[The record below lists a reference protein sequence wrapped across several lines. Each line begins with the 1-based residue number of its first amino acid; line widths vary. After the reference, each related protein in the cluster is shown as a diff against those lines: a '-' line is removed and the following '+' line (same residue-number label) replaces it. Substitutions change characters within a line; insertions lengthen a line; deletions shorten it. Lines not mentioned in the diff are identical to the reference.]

1 LRRYP
6 NLDANQPSIVE
17 ALRQAGASVTSLAS
31 VGNGCPDLLIGIR
44 KVTTV
49 FEVKDGAKPP
59 SKRKLTEAEQDWH
72 NAYRGS
78 VYIVESVEQAL
89 AVLATL

>member
-1 LRRYP
+1 MRRYP
-6 NLDANQPSIVE
+6 NLDANQPDIVK

-31 VGNGCPDLLIGIR
+31 VGGGCPDLLVGIR

-49 FEVKDGAKPP
+49 IEVKDGAKPP

-72 NAYRGS
+72 DAYQGS
-78 VYIVESVEQAL
+78 VHIVESIEQAL

>member
-1 LRRYP
+1 
-6 NLDANQPSIVE
+6 
-17 ALRQAGASVTSLAS
+17 VTSLAS
-31 VGNGCPDLLIGIR
+31 VGNGCPDLLVGIR

-49 FEVKDGAKPP
+49 FEVKDGAKSP

-72 NAYRGS
+72 DDYRGS
-78 VYIVESVEQAL
+78 VHIVESVEQAL

>member
-1 LRRYP
+1 MRRYP

>member
-1 LRRYP
+1 MRRHP
-6 NLDANQPSIVE
+6 NLDSNQPDIVK

-31 VGNGCPDLLIGIR
+31 VGNGCPDLLVGIR

-49 FEVKDGAKPP
+49 FEVKDGSKPP
-59 SKRKLTEAEQDWH
+59 SKRKLTDAEQDWH
-72 NAYRGS
+72 DAYRGS

-89 AVLATL
+89 AALAAL

>member
-1 LRRYP
+1 MRRYP
-6 NLDANQPSIVE
+6 NLDSNQPIIVT

-31 VGNGCPDLLIGIR
+31 VGNGCPDLLVGIR

-49 FEVKDGAKPP
+49 FEVKDGSKPP
-59 SKRKLTEAEQDWH
+59 CKRKLTEDEQRWH
-72 NAYRGS
+72 DEYRGS

-89 AVLATL
+89 AILSSL

>member
-1 LRRYP
+1 VRRYP
-6 NLDANQPSIVE
+6 NLDSNQPDIVK

-31 VGNGCPDLLIGIR
+31 VGNGCPDLLVGIR

-49 FEVKDGAKPP
+49 IEVKDGAKPP
-59 SKRKLTEAEQDWH
+59 SKKTLTEAEVKWH
-72 NAYRGS
+72 DGWRGS
-78 VYIVESVEQAL
+78 KHIVESVEQAL